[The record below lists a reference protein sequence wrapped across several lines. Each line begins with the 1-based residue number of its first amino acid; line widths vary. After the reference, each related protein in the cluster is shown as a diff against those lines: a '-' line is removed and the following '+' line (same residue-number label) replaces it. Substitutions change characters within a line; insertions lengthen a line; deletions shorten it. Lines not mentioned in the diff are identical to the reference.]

1 MTTPSWQPD
10 PLHRHEYRWWD
21 SQQWTEHVSDHGIAG
36 IDPLHTPTAPPH
48 PMWSAPTMAPPT
60 LAAAAP
66 PIAPI
71 PTPPAP
77 SQRSKG
83 PVVAIAI
90 VVAAALGVGTFLLL
104 RGDGDDDTLGD
115 ASTPTADATIAS
127 APTSP
132 APTTAVPT
140 VPSTVVTTIAITV
153 PPPTDPELL
162 AASMPTAADVP
173 ADWALYSDTTSGHE
187 PDTDSGFCN
196 GPNGTA
202 SAIARGSAA
211 QVDGPSWDLPST
223 AWFGIEGYAFPTE
236 ADATAF
242 IADIAAQTAAC
253 STTPAISAV
262 PESELLVFDAEVDAM
277 WQIDTY
283 AGSAVETAGAAD
295 QVLMV
300 TSSDRY
306 STSLDGIAYA
316 FTRASE
322 GRYERYGRF
331 VYEYWADG
339 QYGFSGFTN
348 TADWVFTPTAADVA
362 AGADQVRAGIR
373 SRLGA

>member
-21 SQQWTEHVSDHGIAG
+21 SQQWTEHVSDHGVAG

-48 PMWSAPTMAPPT
+48 PMWSAPTMAPPAMT
-60 LAAAAP
+60 P
-66 PIAPI
+66 T

-77 SQRSKG
+77 SPRSKG
-83 PVVAIAI
+83 PVVAVAI

-104 RGDGDDDTLGD
+104 RDDGDDGTLGD

-127 APTSP
+127 TPTTV

-140 VPSTVVTTIAITV
+140 VPTTVAAPTTVATTV
-153 PPPTDPELL
+153 PPLADPELL

-173 ADWALYSDTTSGHE
+173 ADWVLYSDTTSGHE
-187 PDTDSGFCN
+187 PDTNSGFCN
-196 GPNGTA
+196 GPNSTA
-202 SAIARGSAA
+202 SAVARGSAA

-223 AWFGIEGYAFPTE
+223 AWFGVEGYAFPTA

-242 IADIAAQTAAC
+242 LADIATQTTAC
-253 STTPAISAV
+253 STAPAISSVA
-262 PESELLVFDAEVDAM
+262 ESELLVFDAEVQAM
-277 WQIDTY
+277 WQIDSY
-283 AGSAVETAGAAD
+283 AGSAVETAGVAD
-295 QVLMV
+295 EVLMV

-322 GRYERYGRF
+322 GRFERYGRF

-362 AGADQVRAGIR
+362 SGADQVRAGIR